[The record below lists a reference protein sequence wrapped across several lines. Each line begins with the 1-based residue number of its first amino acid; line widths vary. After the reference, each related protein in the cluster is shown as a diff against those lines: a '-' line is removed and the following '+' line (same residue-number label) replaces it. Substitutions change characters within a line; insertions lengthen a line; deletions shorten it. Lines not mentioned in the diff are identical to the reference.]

1 MKKKKLVGVVASAA
15 TLLLVATACSSSA
28 PAAQTSADSTLRLAI
43 TTEMSTLDPSTVYQ
57 YEGNQILTAVYEGLL
72 QYASDSSSQIEPLLA
87 ESYTVSDDGLSYT
100 FALRTDV
107 TFADGAIMT
116 SADVQ
121 KSFERLGAEDVGSQ
135 MAYMLMG
142 VASYATPDDATLV
155 ITLAQPDT
163 SFLSLLASPFGPK
176 VIDPAV
182 LEEYSADNALAYLSD
197 NTAGTGPY
205 DLTAHNAQGYE
216 LTRND
221 DYWGAEPYFE
231 NVSVKI
237 IPDSATQV
245 LQLQGGDLDVI
256 SGQPIATVQSFTGN
270 DDFQI
275 PSLPTLLKAQLHL
288 QTAGNLADVKVREA
302 LRAAIDR
309 PALVAQIWGD
319 YAAESTQLYPV
330 DNVPA
335 GTATDEWEYDTTA
348 LASLAAGKTFT
359 LGYVTGTAQNKQVAE
374 ALQAQWAAAGAEVTL
389 VPLQSGDL
397 YGFSGDMSAAP
408 DMIYETAY
416 PDSSHPDT
424 WARLFWYNDTSK
436 GSGALNYIGGGTPEA
451 DAAIDAGIAT
461 VDEAQ
466 SLADYGQAGDLIFEQ
481 ASFITLADL
490 QDTFIARAGLD
501 GFAHWLP
508 AARTLDL
515 RELTEK

>member
-1 MKKKKLVGVVASAA
+1 MTTKRIAGTVASAA
-15 TLLLVATACSSSA
+15 ALLLIATACSSAA
-28 PAAQTSADSTLRLAI
+28 PAAESSDTTLRLALSSDM
-43 TTEMSTLDPSTVYQ
+43 TTLDPSTVYQ
-57 YEGNQILTAVYEGLL
+57 FEGNQVLTAVYEGLL
-72 QYASDSSSQIEPLLA
+72 EYASDSSPDIEPLLA
-87 ESYTVSDDGLSYT
+87 ESYTVSDDGHTYT

-107 TFADGAIMT
+107 TFADGSTMT

-121 KSFERLGAEDVGSQ
+121 QSFERLGVDEVGSQ

-142 VASYATPDDATLV
+142 VASYETPDDATLV
-155 ITLAQPDT
+155 ITLAQPDA

-182 LEEYSADNALAYLSD
+182 LDEYSADNALEYLSG

-205 DLTAHNAQGYE
+205 EVTQFTEGQEYV

-221 DYWGAEPYFE
+221 DYWGDEPYFE
-231 NVSVKI
+231 TLSFAI
-237 IPDSATQV
+237 IPDAATQV
-245 LQLQGGDLDVI
+245 LQLQGGDLDLI
-256 SGQPIATVQSFTGN
+256 TGQPIATVQSFVGN
-270 DDFQI
+270 DEFQI
-275 PSLPTLLKAQLHL
+275 PTLPTLLKAQLHL
-288 QTAGNLADVKVREA
+288 QTTGNLADVEVREA
-302 LRAAIDR
+302 LRSAIDR
-309 PALVAQIWGD
+309 PALVEQIWGE

-335 GTATDEWEYDTTA
+335 GTATDEWEYDTA
-348 LASLAAGKTFT
+348 PLEELAADTTFS
-359 LGYVTGTAQNKQVAE
+359 LGYVTGSAQNKQVVE

-397 YGFSGDMSAAP
+397 YGFSGDLSAAP
-408 DMIYETAY
+408 DMIYETAF

-424 WARLFWYNDTSK
+424 WARLFWYSDTSM

-451 DAAIDAGIAT
+451 DAAIDAGIST
-461 VDEAQ
+461 VDPAE
-466 SLADYGQAGDLIFEQ
+466 SLASYGDAGDLIEEQ

-490 QDTFIARAGLD
+490 EDTFIARAGLS

-508 AARTLDL
+508 AASTVDL
-515 RELTEK
+515 RELTGE